1 MKFALY
7 SIAIVAVTIP
17 SMTEAVPIDAMVDA
31 DGQESWFGNIKRS
44 FIPLDTYCQRKLGV
58 EAKALADDAI
68 ELSEIYVQSGPEIW
82 KAKFRAHKTHALYLK
97 KQ

>member
-7 SIAIVAVTIP
+7 SVAIVAVTIP

-31 DGQESWFGNIKRS
+31 DTQESWYGNMKRS
-44 FIPLDTYCQRKLGV
+44 VIPLNTYCQRKLGV

-68 ELSEIYVQSGPEIW
+68 ELTETMFKYGP
-82 KAKFRAHKTHALYLK
+82 AKWGANFGPNKTHALYLK